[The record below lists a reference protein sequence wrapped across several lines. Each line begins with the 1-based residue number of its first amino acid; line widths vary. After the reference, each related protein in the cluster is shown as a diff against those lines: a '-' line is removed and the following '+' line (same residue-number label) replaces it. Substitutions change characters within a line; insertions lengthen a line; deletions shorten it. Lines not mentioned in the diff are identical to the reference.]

1 LSGGVLAMT
10 RGRTAIEQCD
20 LAHQHALLRRPQRT
34 VVEPTVHDPEMRPD
48 RISSDIPALPIRTLP
63 AIQVHN
69 DWTLHN
75 IIVAADGVDYIVDF
89 NSMRARTCAG
99 STGWRARQG
108 RREGQ
113 EGHWRTVISITGH
126 WPFST
131 FLPSSFFFYLS

>member
-1 LSGGVLAMT
+1 MT
-10 RGRTAIEQCD
+10 RGRTAIELKD

-89 NSMRARTCAG
+89 NS
-99 STGWRARQG
+99 
-108 RREGQ
+108 
-113 EGHWRTVISITGH
+113 
-126 WPFST
+126 T
-131 FLPSSFFFYLS
+131 FLPESSSSFFFYLT

>member
-1 LSGGVLAMT
+1 MT
-10 RGRTAIEQCD
+10 RGRTAIELCN

-34 VVEPTVHDPEMRPD
+34 VVERTVHDPEMRPD

-108 RREGQ
+108 RRGVKKVTGGQ
-113 EGHWRTVISITGH
+113 SYQSPAIG
-126 WPFST
+126 
-131 FLPSSFFFYLS
+131 PSPPSCRRVHPYS